1 MGPEGKLS
9 KKILAEFTVGLKA
22 FWTKMKK
29 IKQNKTT
36 TALVKPYTMG
46 DHCKQ
51 NLKQDL
57 IS

>member
-1 MGPEGKLS
+1 MGSEGKLS
-9 KKILAEFTVGLKA
+9 KKILAEFTAGLKA
-22 FWTKMKK
+22 FWTEMK
-29 IKQNKTT
+29 KQNKTT
-36 TALVKPYTMG
+36 TILVKPYTMG